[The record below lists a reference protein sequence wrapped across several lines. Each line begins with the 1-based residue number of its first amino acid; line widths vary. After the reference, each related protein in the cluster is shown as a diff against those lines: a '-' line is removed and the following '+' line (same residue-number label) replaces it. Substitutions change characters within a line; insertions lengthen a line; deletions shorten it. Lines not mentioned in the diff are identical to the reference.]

1 MGRTATASD
10 GFGREVVLGLLA
22 EEPSSCYQ
30 LDRRLSDRF
39 SSVGYTSGMAA
50 KTVKRL
56 VGAGLAR
63 RVDSAT
69 HTAIGVVGVNSSGAG
84 VPVYEPTP
92 AGIEH
97 FRKWMWASIT
107 TPLVREELHAK
118 IALCQPDYL
127 PRMIELVHDATLV
140 CAGKLQDL
148 NLETQRRR
156 RLANPKQWSTQ
167 MDVVVS
173 SGDQVWW
180 ESRIKWLQGV
190 QVYLEGTWREY
201 QTGSYPQVA

>member
-1 MGRTATASD
+1 MARTATASD

-30 LDRRLSDRF
+30 LDRRLAGRF
-39 SSVGYTSGMAA
+39 GSVGYTSGMAA

-56 VGAGLAR
+56 LGDGLVRPAKSAAQAVGASG
-63 RVDSAT
+63 
-69 HTAIGVVGVNSSGAG
+69 SSG
-84 VPVYEPTP
+84 VPVYEPTSN
-92 AGIEH
+92 GIEH
-97 FRKWMWASIT
+97 FREWMWASIT

-118 IALCQPDYL
+118 IALCRPRDL
-127 PRMIELVHDATLV
+127 PRMIELVRAATLV

-156 RLANPKQWSTQ
+156 QLANPKRWSTQ
-167 MDVVVS
+167 MDVIVTA
-173 SGDQVWW
+173 GDQVWW

-190 QVYLEGTWREY
+190 QVYLEGAWQKY
-201 QTGSYPQVA
+201 QTGSYPQLA